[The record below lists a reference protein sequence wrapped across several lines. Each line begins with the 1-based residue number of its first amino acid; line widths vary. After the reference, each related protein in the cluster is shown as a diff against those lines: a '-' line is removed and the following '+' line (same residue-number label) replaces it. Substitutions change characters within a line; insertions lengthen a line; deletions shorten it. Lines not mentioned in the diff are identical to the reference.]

1 MRSNLS
7 DHGFTVVA
15 SPTGLQE
22 TLLEISSCL
31 VQLIGGV
38 RKTHR
43 EDGAAS
49 DIATL
54 HELLGVGATRNDD
67 VAHEFVE
74 HVLRTAHQSIAQI
87 RNDLIPAL
95 ARVAQSLGVDAETG
109 RAIARFRI
117 ASDSRLEYDHL
128 WHQDSVDPAF
138 TSKRQ
143 RTSILGFWI
152 PLHDVSTEEGA
163 IEISV
168 GSHFKPIPHT
178 EADAYGRLYFPEE
191 QVGAYKKY
199 IVPMCFGDVLA
210 LDPWI
215 AHRTVRNSC
224 GRVRIALLTW
234 F

>member
-31 VQLIGGV
+31 VQLTGGV
-38 RKTHR
+38 RKTHC
-43 EDGAAS
+43 EDAAVS

-54 HELLGVGATRNDD
+54 RELLGVGATRNDA
-67 VAHEFVE
+67 VGHEIVE
-74 HVLRTAHQSIAQI
+74 YILRTAHQSIAQI
-87 RNDLIPAL
+87 RNDLVPAL
-95 ARVAQSLGVDAETG
+95 AKVARSFGVDAESG
-109 RAIARFRI
+109 HAIVRFRI

-143 RTSILGFWI
+143 RASILGFWI
-152 PLHDVSTEEGA
+152 PLHDVSIEEGA

-168 GSHFKPIPHT
+168 GSHCKPIPHT
-178 EADAYGRLYFPEE
+178 EADAYGRLYFLEE
-191 QVGAYKKY
+191 QVSAYKKY

-210 LDPWI
+210 LDPWV

-224 GRVRIALLTW
+224 GRVRIALLAW